1 MTPSSHSYGTLV
13 SFPVPDSSQTGP
25 YSDEGEGLIS
35 YTIDWIWQ
43 KKKKKNQK
51 TRMVSKDLIPGRMI
65 KPTFSFSKFS
75 SG

>member
-43 KKKKKNQK
+43 KKKKKSEDKNGFQ
-51 TRMVSKDLIPGRMI
+51 RPNPWQNDQAYI
-65 KPTFSFSKFS
+65 
-75 SG
+75 